1 MQTITTEQLR
11 QWRAR
16 REDFL
21 LINVL
26 AADAFQKQ
34 HIPGS
39 INIPADDDQFTRK
52 VHQKLGSKDRKVVVY
67 CTSKECTASPRAAKK
82 LDKDGFSNVYDYEV
96 GMTGWAAANLPVER
110 AA

>member
-1 MQTITTEQLR
+1 M
-11 QWRAR
+11 
-16 REDFL
+16 
-21 LINVL
+21 
-26 AADAFQKQ
+26 
-34 HIPGS
+34 
-39 INIPADDDQFTRK
+39 
-52 VHQKLGSKDRKVVVY
+52 VY